1 MGVIFWRFLL
11 QYASP
16 ALGPLVLKNTG
27 SLIQDTRCVVCRTS
41 FLHLIR
47 VGGLEFENLPRDTC
61 DIGILNRDYGG
72 SLPANV

>member
-16 ALGPLVLKNTG
+16 ALA
-27 SLIQDTRCVVCRTS
+27 S
-41 FLHLIR
+41 FLYLIR

-72 SLPANV
+72 SLPANI